1 MCKPRL
7 WGQPLD
13 RTKPFYVTKNI
24 SLCIYDLILYLVQG
38 CVSRTSSTSSEE
50 EGEIIEEGDSDD
62 DFVHLQ
68 EGSERERIFQD
79 QVITQFPVLY
89 ILLVDQ

>member
-1 MCKPRL
+1 MNL
-7 WGQPLD
+7 NPLSHLYM
-13 RTKPFYVTKNI
+13 PAINI
-24 SLCIYDLILYLVQG
+24 NMIIG

-79 QVITQFPVLY
+79 QVLITNY
-89 ILLVDQ
+89 ISQSLNSQSMQCINCYL

>member
-1 MCKPRL
+1 MPAI
-7 WGQPLD
+7 
-13 RTKPFYVTKNI
+13 NI
-24 SLCIYDLILYLVQG
+24 NMIIG

-79 QVITQFPVLY
+79 QVTITPHISQSLNSDMVSKISQSMQCAQLEGNERRSGKENR
-89 ILLVDQ
+89 

>member
-1 MCKPRL
+1 M
-7 WGQPLD
+7 
-13 RTKPFYVTKNI
+13 
-24 SLCIYDLILYLVQG
+24 
-38 CVSRTSSTSSEE
+38 SRTSSTSSEE

-79 QVITQFPVLY
+79 QVFTQFTVYFAGRPMKPSPCLF
-89 ILLVDQ
+89 IKQK